1 MPVPPHPFDIL
12 PAARGSSAGT
22 PGAAL
27 ATTASPALER
37 PLCVDLDGTLVK
49 SDTLVDS
56 LLLLLRTRPLDA
68 LKTPLWALRGK
79 ANLKREVTA
88 RVALKVEHL
97 PYNRPL
103 LEYLMAERGE
113 GRKLYLA
120 TGADSR
126 LADRI
131 AQHLNLFDGVLSSDG
146 ATNNIGSNKLAGFR
160 SRFAGEFDYIGN
172 ARPDLPLLSA
182 AATPMLA
189 NPNLGL
195 RMAMRARGLKPQRTF
210 TDRASGLRTFIKA
223 IRVHQW
229 AKNSLIFLPL
239 LLAHR
244 IQAPVVLAAVVA
256 FICFSLCASATY
268 IVNDLLDVDADR
280 QHPRKR
286 NRAFASGNLSA
297 GLGMAIATIFLA
309 ASFTGAALLL
319 PSSFL
324 GWLILYLVTTLAYSL
339 ALKRIVI
346 LDVVILSAL
355 YTLRML
361 SGAAATGTYISPWLA
376 AFAIFIFLSL
386 AMVKR
391 FSELQNVRSAG
402 AQLSNG
408 RGYLLNDI
416 EQIRSFG
423 TSSAFASVVVL
434 SVYIG
439 QPDVLSLYHHH
450 ERMWLMAPLLILWL
464 CRVWLL
470 ASRGELDE
478 DPVVF
483 ALTDRM
489 SLLMGVGAVLIAL
502 VSI

>member
-1 MPVPPHPFDIL
+1 M
-12 PAARGSSAGT
+12 
-22 PGAAL
+22 
-27 ATTASPALER
+27 ATTAPPAIER

-56 LLLLLRTRPLDA
+56 LLLLVRTRPLDA
-68 LKTPLWALRGK
+68 LKSPLWALRGK

-88 RVALKVEHL
+88 RVTLNVEHL

-103 LEYLMAERGE
+103 LEYLMAQRGD

-120 TGADSR
+120 TGADSA
-126 LADRI
+126 LAERI
-131 AQHLNLFDGVLSSDG
+131 ARHLNIFEGVLSSDG
-146 ATNNIGSNKLAGFR
+146 ATNLTGSNKLAGFR
-160 SRFAGEFDYIGN
+160 SRFSGDFDYIGN
-172 ARPDLPLLSA
+172 ARPDLPLLVA
-182 AATPMLA
+182 AAAPMLA

-195 RMAMRARGLKPQRTF
+195 RLAMRTHGLKPQHTF
-210 TDRASGLRTFIKA
+210 TDRASGFRTLLKA

-229 AKNSLIFLPL
+229 AKNTLIFLPL

-244 IQAPVVLAAVVA
+244 IQAPVVLAAVLA
-256 FICFSLCASATY
+256 FFCFSLCASATY
-268 IVNDLLDVDADR
+268 IVNDLLDLDADR

-286 NRAFASGNLSA
+286 KRAFASGNLSVAA
-297 GLGMAIATIFLA
+297 GVAIAGAFLGV
-309 ASFTGAALLL
+309 SFAGAVVLL
-319 PSSFL
+319 PRSFL
-324 GWLILYLVTTLAYSL
+324 GWLLLYLITTLAYSL
-339 ALKRIVI
+339 VLKRIVI
-346 LDVVILSAL
+346 LDVVVLSAL

-361 SGAAATGTYISPWLA
+361 AGAAATHTYISPWLA

-402 AQLSNG
+402 TQLSNG

-416 EQIRSFG
+416 EQVRSFG
-423 TSSAFASVVVL
+423 TSSAFASAVVL

-450 ERMWLMAPLLILWL
+450 LRMWLMPPLLILWL

-483 ALTDRM
+483 ALTDPM
-489 SLLMGVGAVLIAL
+489 SLLMGAGAAAIAL
-502 VSI
+502 ASL

>member
-1 MPVPPHPFDIL
+1 
-12 PAARGSSAGT
+12 
-22 PGAAL
+22 
-27 ATTASPALER
+27 
-37 PLCVDLDGTLVK
+37 
-49 SDTLVDS
+49 
-56 LLLLLRTRPLDA
+56 
-68 LKTPLWALRGK
+68 
-79 ANLKREVTA
+79 
-88 RVALKVEHL
+88 
-97 PYNRPL
+97 
-103 LEYLMAERGE
+103 
-113 GRKLYLA
+113 
-120 TGADSR
+120 
-126 LADRI
+126 
-131 AQHLNLFDGVLSSDG
+131 
-146 ATNNIGSNKLAGFR
+146 
-160 SRFAGEFDYIGN
+160 
-172 ARPDLPLLSA
+172 
-182 AATPMLA
+182 MLA
-189 NPNLGL
+189 NPNLWL
-195 RMAMRARGLKPQRTF
+195 RMALRSHKLKPERTF
-210 TDRASGLRTFIKA
+210 NDRASGLRVFAKT

-229 AKNSLIFLPL
+229 AKNTLIFLPL
-239 LLAHR
+239 LLAHHL
-244 IQAPVVLAAVVA
+244 QTPVVLAAVLA

-268 IVNDLLDVDADR
+268 IVNDLLDLDADR

-286 NRAFASGNLSA
+286 KRAFASGNLSA
-297 GLGMAIATIFLA
+297 AAGVAISAVFLA
-309 ASFTGAALLL
+309 VSFALAVMLL
-319 PSSFL
+319 PRSFL
-324 GWLILYLVTTLAYSL
+324 GCLILYLVTTLAYSL

-361 SGAAATGTYISPWLA
+361 AGAAATHTYISPWLA

-402 AQLSNG
+402 TEISNG

-450 ERMWLMAPLLILWL
+450 QRMWLMPPLLILWL

-489 SLLMGVGAVLIAL
+489 SLLMGAGAAAIAL
-502 VSI
+502 VSL

>member
-1 MPVPPHPFDIL
+1 M
-12 PAARGSSAGT
+12 
-22 PGAAL
+22 
-27 ATTASPALER
+27 ATTAAPALER

-56 LLLLLRTRPLDA
+56 LLLLVRSRPLDA

-79 ANLKREVTA
+79 ANLKREVTT
-88 RVALKVEHL
+88 RVTLDVEHL

-103 LEYLMAERGE
+103 LEYLMGQKGD

-120 TGADSR
+120 TGADAG

-131 AQHLNLFDGVLSSDG
+131 ARHLNIFEGVLSSDG
-146 ATNNIGSNKLAGFR
+146 TTNLTGSNKLAGFR
-160 SRFAGEFDYIGN
+160 NRFAGDFDYIGN
-172 ARPDLPLLSA
+172 ARPDLALLSA
-182 AATPMLA
+182 ATTPMLA
-189 NPNLGL
+189 NPDLGL
-195 RMAMRARGLKPQRTF
+195 RMALRARGLKPQRTF
-210 TDRASGLRTFIKA
+210 TDRANGLRTFIKA

-239 LLAHR
+239 LLAHHL
-244 IQAPVVLAAVVA
+244 QAPVILAAAIA
-256 FICFSLCASATY
+256 FVCFSLCASATY
-268 IVNDLLDVDADR
+268 IVNDLLDIEADR

-286 NRAFASGNLSA
+286 KRAFASGNLSA
-297 GLGMAIATIFLA
+297 GLGMAIGTVFLAVSFAAAVIFLPR
-309 ASFTGAALLL
+309 G
-319 PSSFL
+319 FL

-361 SGAAATGTYISPWLA
+361 AGAAATKTVISPWLA

-439 QPDVLSLYHHH
+439 QSDVLSLYHHH
-450 ERMWLMAPLLILWL
+450 NRMWLMAPLLILWL

-483 ALTDRM
+483 ALTDPM
-489 SLLMGVGAVLIAL
+489 SLLMGVGAVAIGIASL
-502 VSI
+502 

>member
-1 MPVPPHPFDIL
+1 M
-12 PAARGSSAGT
+12 
-22 PGAAL
+22 
-27 ATTASPALER
+27 ATTALPALER

-56 LLLLLRTRPLDA
+56 LLLLVRTRPLDA

-88 RVALKVEHL
+88 RVTLNVEHL

-103 LEYLMAERGE
+103 LEYLMAQRGE

-120 TGADSR
+120 TGADSG

-131 AQHLNLFDGVLSSDG
+131 ARHLNIFEGVLSSDG
-146 ATNNIGSNKLAGFR
+146 TTNNIGASKLARLR
-160 SRFAGEFDYIGN
+160 SHFAGDFDYIGN
-172 ARPDLPLLSA
+172 ARPDLPMLA
-182 AATPMLA
+182 AATAPMLA
-189 NPNLGL
+189 NPDLGL
-195 RMAMRARGLKPQRTF
+195 RMAMRARRLHPQQIF
-210 TDRASGLRTFIKA
+210 TDRRSGLRAAIKA

-229 AKNSLIFLPL
+229 AKNTLIFLPL
-239 LLAHR
+239 LLAHH
-244 IQAPVVLAAVVA
+244 IQSSVVLAAVVA
-256 FICFSLCASATY
+256 FVCFSLCASATY
-268 IVNDLLDVDADR
+268 IVNDLLDIEADR

-286 NRAFASGNLSA
+286 KRPFASGDLSA
-297 GLGMAIATIFLA
+297 AAGIAISAVFLA
-309 ASFTGAALLL
+309 ASFAGAVLFL
-319 PSSFL
+319 PHAFL
-324 GWLILYLVTTLAYSL
+324 RWLILYLVTTLAYSL

-346 LDVVILSAL
+346 LDVVVLSAL

-361 SGAAATGTYISPWLA
+361 AGAAATVTFISPWLA

-423 TSSAFASVVVL
+423 TSSAFSSVVVL

-439 QPDVLSLYHHH
+439 QPEVLSLYHHH
-450 ERMWLMAPLLILWL
+450 TRMWLMPPLLILWL

-483 ALTDRM
+483 ALTDPM
-489 SLLMGVGAVLIAL
+489 SILMGVGAAVIA
-502 VSI
+502 VASI

>member
-1 MPVPPHPFDIL
+1 M
-12 PAARGSSAGT
+12 
-22 PGAAL
+22 
-27 ATTASPALER
+27 ATTAAPALER

-56 LLLLLRTRPLDA
+56 LLLLVRSRPLDA

-79 ANLKREVTA
+79 ANLKREVTT
-88 RVALKVEHL
+88 RVTLDVEHL

-103 LEYLMAERGE
+103 LEYLMAQRGD

-120 TGADSR
+120 TGADAG

-131 AQHLNLFDGVLSSDG
+131 ARHLNIFEGVLSSDG
-146 ATNNIGSNKLAGFR
+146 TTNLIGSNKLASFR
-160 SRFAGEFDYIGN
+160 SRFAGDFDYIGN

-182 AATPMLA
+182 ATTPMLA
-189 NPNLGL
+189 NPDLGL
-195 RMAMRARGLKPQRTF
+195 RMALRASGLKPQRTF
-210 TDRASGLRTFIKA
+210 TDRGNGLRTFIKA

-229 AKNSLIFLPL
+229 AKNALIFLPL
-239 LLAHR
+239 LLAHHL
-244 IQAPVVLAAVVA
+244 QAPVILAAAIA
-256 FICFSLCASATY
+256 FVCFSLCASATY
-268 IVNDLLDVDADR
+268 IVNDLLDIEADR

-286 NRAFASGNLSA
+286 KRAFASGNLSA
-297 GLGMAIATIFLA
+297 GLGMAIATVFLAVSIAGAVIFLPRD
-309 ASFTGAALLL
+309 FV
-319 PSSFL
+319 
-324 GWLILYLVTTLAYSL
+324 GWLIFYLVTTLAYSL

-361 SGAAATGTYISPWLA
+361 AGAAATKTLISPWLA

-450 ERMWLMAPLLILWL
+450 DRMWLMAPLLILWL

-483 ALTDRM
+483 ALTDPM
-489 SLLMGVGAVLIAL
+489 SLLMGVGAVAIGIASL
-502 VSI
+502 

>member
-1 MPVPPHPFDIL
+1 M
-12 PAARGSSAGT
+12 
-22 PGAAL
+22 
-27 ATTASPALER
+27 ATTAPPALDR

-56 LLLLLRTRPLDA
+56 LLLLVRTRPLDA
-68 LKTPLWALRGK
+68 LKAPLWALRGK

-88 RVALKVEHL
+88 RVTLNVEHL

-103 LEYLMAERGE
+103 LEYLMAQRGD

-120 TGADSR
+120 TGADSG

-131 AQHLNLFDGVLSSDG
+131 ARHLDIFEGVLASDG
-146 ATNNIGSNKLAGFR
+146 ATNNIGGNKLAGFR
-160 SRFAGEFDYIGN
+160 TRFADEFDYIGN
-172 ARPDLPLLSA
+172 ARPDLPLLA
-182 AATPMLA
+182 AAAAPMLA

-195 RMAMRARGLKPQRTF
+195 RMAMRARGLKPQHTF
-210 TDRASGLRTFIKA
+210 TDQSSGLRTFLKA

-229 AKNSLIFLPL
+229 AKNTLIFLPL

-244 IQAPVVLAAVVA
+244 IQVPVVLAAVLA
-256 FICFSLCASATY
+256 FLCFSLCASATY
-268 IVNDLLDVDADR
+268 IVNDLLDLEADR

-286 NRAFASGNLSA
+286 KRAFASGNLSA
-297 GLGMAIATIFLA
+297 AAGVAISASFLA
-309 ASFTGAALLL
+309 VSLATAVILL
-319 PSSFL
+319 PRGFL
-324 GWLILYLVTTLAYSL
+324 GCLILYLVTTLAYSL

-361 SGAAATGTYISPWLA
+361 AGAAATHTYISPWLA

-402 AQLSNG
+402 TQLSNG

-450 ERMWLMAPLLILWL
+450 QRMWLMPPLLILWL

-483 ALTDRM
+483 ALTDPM
-489 SLLMGVGAVLIAL
+489 SLLMGLGAAAIAL
-502 VSI
+502 VSL

>member
-1 MPVPPHPFDIL
+1 M
-12 PAARGSSAGT
+12 
-22 PGAAL
+22 
-27 ATTASPALER
+27 ATTAPTALER

-56 LLLLLRTRPLDA
+56 LLLLVRTRPLDA

-88 RVALKVEHL
+88 RVTLNVEHL

-103 LEYLMAERGE
+103 LEYLMAQRGE

-120 TGADSR
+120 TGADAG

-131 AQHLNLFDGVLSSDG
+131 ARHLNIFEGVLSSDG
-146 ATNNIGSNKLAGFR
+146 ATNLTGRNKLAGFR
-160 SRFAGEFDYIGN
+160 TRFAGEFDYIGN
-172 ARPDLPLLSA
+172 ARPDLPLLAA

-189 NPNLGL
+189 NPDIGL
-195 RMAMRARGLKPQRTF
+195 RMAMRARGLKPQHTF
-210 TDRASGLRTFIKA
+210 TDRASSLRTFIKA

-229 AKNSLIFLPL
+229 AKNTLIFLPL

-244 IQAPVVLAAVVA
+244 MHGNVILSAALAFV
-256 FICFSLCASATY
+256 CFSLCASATY
-268 IVNDLLDVDADR
+268 IVNDLLDVEADR

-286 NRAFASGNLSA
+286 KRAFAAGNLSA
-297 GLGMAIATIFLA
+297 GAGIAISAVFLI
-309 ASFTGAALLL
+309 ASFAGAALLL
-319 PSSFL
+319 PQSFL
-324 GWLILYLVTTLAYSL
+324 GWLALYLVTTLAYSL

-361 SGAAATGTYISPWLA
+361 AGAAATTVFISPWLA

-439 QPDVLSLYHHH
+439 QPDMLSLYHHH
-450 ERMWLMAPLLILWL
+450 VRMWLMPPLLILWL

-489 SLLMGVGAVLIAL
+489 SLLMGAAAAVIAL
-502 VSI
+502 ASL

>member
-1 MPVPPHPFDIL
+1 M
-12 PAARGSSAGT
+12 
-22 PGAAL
+22 
-27 ATTASPALER
+27 ATTALPALER

-56 LLLLLRTRPLDA
+56 LLLLVRTRPLEA

-88 RVALKVEHL
+88 RVTLNVEHL

-103 LEYLMAERGE
+103 LEYLMAQRGE

-120 TGADSR
+120 TGADSG

-131 AQHLNLFDGVLSSDG
+131 ARHLNIFDGVLASDG
-146 ATNNIGSNKLAGFR
+146 ATNMTGGNKLAGFR
-160 SRFAGEFDYIGN
+160 SRFAGDFDYIGN
-172 ARPDLPLLSA
+172 ARPDLPMLA
-182 AATPMLA
+182 AATTPMVA
-189 NPNLGL
+189 NPDLGL
-195 RMAMRARGLKPQRTF
+195 RMAMRARHLQPQQIF
-210 TDRASGLRTFIKA
+210 TDRRSALRAAIKA

-229 AKNSLIFLPL
+229 AKNTLIFLPL
-239 LLAHR
+239 LLAHH
-244 IQAPVVLAAVVA
+244 IQRPVVLAAVVA
-256 FICFSLCASATY
+256 FVCFSLCASATY
-268 IVNDLLDVDADR
+268 IVNDLLDIEADR

-286 NRAFASGNLSA
+286 KRTFASGDLSVSA
-297 GLGMAIATIFLA
+297 GIAISAVFLA
-309 ASFTGAALLL
+309 ASFIGAVLFL
-319 PSSFL
+319 PHTFL
-324 GWLILYLVTTLAYSL
+324 SWLILYLVTTLAYSL

-346 LDVVILSAL
+346 LDVVVLSAL

-361 SGAAATGTYISPWLA
+361 AGAAATVTFISPWLA

-450 ERMWLMAPLLILWL
+450 TRMWLMPPLLILWL

-483 ALTDRM
+483 ALTDPM
-489 SLLMGVGAVLIAL
+489 SILMGVGVAVIA
-502 VSI
+502 VASI

>member
-1 MPVPPHPFDIL
+1 M
-12 PAARGSSAGT
+12 
-22 PGAAL
+22 
-27 ATTASPALER
+27 ATTAPPALER

-56 LLLLLRTRPLDA
+56 LLLLLRTRPLEA

-88 RVALKVEHL
+88 RVTLNVEHL

-103 LEYLMAERGE
+103 LEYLMAQRGE

-120 TGADSR
+120 TGADSG

-131 AQHLNLFDGVLSSDG
+131 AGHLNIFEGVLASDG
-146 ATNNIGSNKLAGFR
+146 ATNMTGGNKLAGFR
-160 SRFAGEFDYIGN
+160 SRFAGDFDYIGN
-172 ARPDLPLLSA
+172 ARPDLPMLA
-182 AATPMLA
+182 AATAPMLA

-195 RMAMRARGLKPQRTF
+195 RMAMRARRLQPQHIF
-210 TDRASGLRTFIKA
+210 TDRRSALRASIKA

-229 AKNSLIFLPL
+229 AKNTLIFLPL

-244 IQAPVVLAAVVA
+244 IQSSVVLAAVIA
-256 FICFSLCASATY
+256 FVCFSLCASATY
-268 IVNDLLDVDADR
+268 IVNDLLDIEADR

-286 NRAFASGNLSA
+286 KRTFASGDLSA
-297 GLGMAIATIFLA
+297 AAGMAISAVFLA
-309 ASFTGAALLL
+309 ASFSGAVLFL
-319 PSSFL
+319 PAGFL
-324 GWLILYLVTTLAYSL
+324 GWLILYLVTTLAFSL

-346 LDVVILSAL
+346 LDVVVLSAL

-361 SGAAATGTYISPWLA
+361 AGAAATVTFISPWLA

-391 FSELQNVRSAG
+391 FSELQNVRNAG
-402 AQLSNG
+402 GQLSNG

-434 SVYIG
+434 AVYIG
-439 QPDVLSLYHHH
+439 QPDMLSLYHHH
-450 ERMWLMAPLLILWL
+450 VRMWLMPPLLILWL

-483 ALTDRM
+483 ALTDPM
-489 SLLMGVGAVLIAL
+489 SLLMGVGAVVIAL
-502 VSI
+502 ASI

>member
-1 MPVPPHPFDIL
+1 M
-12 PAARGSSAGT
+12 
-22 PGAAL
+22 
-27 ATTASPALER
+27 ATTAPAALER

-56 LLLLLRTRPLDA
+56 LLLLVRSRPLDA

-79 ANLKREVTA
+79 AHLKREVTA
-88 RVALKVEHL
+88 RVTLDVEHL

-103 LEYLMAERGE
+103 LEYLMAQRGD

-120 TGADSR
+120 TGADAG

-131 AQHLNLFDGVLSSDG
+131 ARHLNIFEGVLSSDG
-146 ATNNIGSNKLAGFR
+146 TTNLTGSNKLAGFR
-160 SRFAGEFDYIGN
+160 SRFAGDFDYIGN

-189 NPNLGL
+189 NPDLGL
-195 RMAMRARGLKPQRTF
+195 RIALRARGLKPQRTF
-210 TDRASGLRTFIKA
+210 TDRANGLRTFLKA

-229 AKNSLIFLPL
+229 AKNALIFLPL
-239 LLAHR
+239 LLAHHL
-244 IQAPVVLAAVVA
+244 QAPVVLAAAIA
-256 FICFSLCASATY
+256 FVCFSLCASATY
-268 IVNDLLDVDADR
+268 IVNDLLDIEADR

-286 NRAFASGNLSA
+286 KRAFASGNLSA
-297 GLGMAIATIFLA
+297 GLGMSIAAVFLAVSFAGAVIFLPR
-309 ASFTGAALLL
+309 G
-319 PSSFL
+319 FL
-324 GWLILYLVTTLAYSL
+324 GWLIFYFVTTLAYSL
-339 ALKRIVI
+339 ALKR
-346 LDVVILSAL
+346 VVI
-355 YTLRML
+355 
-361 SGAAATGTYISPWLA
+361 
-376 AFAIFIFLSL
+376 
-386 AMVKR
+386 R

-483 ALTDRM
+483 ALTDPM
-489 SLLMGVGAVLIAL
+489 SLLMGVGAVAIGLASL
-502 VSI
+502 

>member
-1 MPVPPHPFDIL
+1 M
-12 PAARGSSAGT
+12 
-22 PGAAL
+22 
-27 ATTASPALER
+27 ATTVSPALER

-56 LLLLLRTRPLDA
+56 LLLLVRKRPLDA

-88 RVALKVEHL
+88 RVNLNVEHL

-103 LEYLMAERGE
+103 LEYLMAQRGE

-120 TGADSR
+120 TGADSG

-131 AQHLNLFDGVLSSDG
+131 ARHLNIFEGVLASDG
-146 ATNNIGSNKLAGFR
+146 ATNMTGGNKLAGFR
-160 SRFAGEFDYIGN
+160 SRFAGDFDYIGN
-172 ARPDLPLLSA
+172 ARPDLPMLA
-182 AATPMLA
+182 AATAPMLA
-189 NPNLGL
+189 NPNLSL

-210 TDRASGLRTFIKA
+210 MDRRNALRASVKA

-229 AKNSLIFLPL
+229 AKNALIFLPL
-239 LLAHR
+239 LLAH
-244 IQAPVVLAAVVA
+244 QVNTPTVLSAVIA
-256 FICFSLCASATY
+256 FACFSLCASATY
-268 IVNDLLDVDADR
+268 IVNDLLDIEADR
-280 QHPRKR
+280 RHPRKR
-286 NRAFASGNLSA
+286 KRTFAAGDLSA
-297 GLGMAIATIFLA
+297 AAGMAISAVFLA
-309 ASFTGAALLL
+309 ASLTGAAILL
-319 PSSFL
+319 PHGFL
-324 GWLILYLVTTLAYSL
+324 RWLVLYLVMTLAYSL

-346 LDVVILSAL
+346 LDVVVLSTL

-361 SGAAATGTYISPWLA
+361 AGAAATLTFISPWLA

-402 AQLSNG
+402 TQLSNG

-416 EQIRSFG
+416 EQVRSFG
-423 TSSAFASVVVL
+423 TSSAFASVVVF

-439 QPDVLSLYHHH
+439 QPETQGLYHHH
-450 ERMWLMAPLLILWL
+450 QRMWLMTPLMILWL

-483 ALTDRM
+483 ALTDPM
-489 SLLMGVGAVLIAL
+489 SLLMGVGAVVIAL
-502 VSI
+502 ASI

>member
-1 MPVPPHPFDIL
+1 M
-12 PAARGSSAGT
+12 
-22 PGAAL
+22 
-27 ATTASPALER
+27 ATTAPAALER

-56 LLLLLRTRPLDA
+56 LLLLVRSRPLDA

-79 ANLKREVTA
+79 AHLKREVTA
-88 RVALKVEHL
+88 RVTLDVEHL

-103 LEYLMAERGE
+103 LEYLMAQRGD

-120 TGADSR
+120 TGADAG

-131 AQHLNLFDGVLSSDG
+131 ARHLNIFEGVLSSDG
-146 ATNNIGSNKLAGFR
+146 TTNLTGSNKLAGFR
-160 SRFAGEFDYIGN
+160 SSFAGDFDYIGN

-182 AATPMLA
+182 ATTPMLA
-189 NPNLGL
+189 NPDLGL
-195 RMAMRARGLKPQRTF
+195 RIALRARGLKPQRTF
-210 TDRASGLRTFIKA
+210 TDRANGLRTFIKA

-229 AKNSLIFLPL
+229 AKNALIFLPL
-239 LLAHR
+239 LLAHHL
-244 IQAPVVLAAVVA
+244 QAPVVLAAAIA
-256 FICFSLCASATY
+256 FVCFSLCASATY
-268 IVNDLLDVDADR
+268 IVNDLLDIEADR

-286 NRAFASGNLSA
+286 KRAFASGNLSA
-297 GLGMAIATIFLA
+297 GLGMSIAAVFLAVSFAGAVIFLPR
-309 ASFTGAALLL
+309 G
-319 PSSFL
+319 FL
-324 GWLILYLVTTLAYSL
+324 GWLIFYLVTTLAYSL
-339 ALKRIVI
+339 ALKRVVI

-361 SGAAATGTYISPWLA
+361 AGAAATRTFISPWLA

-483 ALTDRM
+483 ALTDPM
-489 SLLMGVGAVLIAL
+489 SLLMGVGAVAIGLASL
-502 VSI
+502 

>member
-1 MPVPPHPFDIL
+1 
-12 PAARGSSAGT
+12 
-22 PGAAL
+22 
-27 ATTASPALER
+27 
-37 PLCVDLDGTLVK
+37 
-49 SDTLVDS
+49 
-56 LLLLLRTRPLDA
+56 LLLLVRTRPLEA
-68 LKTPLWALRGK
+68 VKTPLWALRGK

-88 RVALKVEHL
+88 RVTLNVEHL

-103 LEYLMAERGE
+103 LEYLMAQRGE

-120 TGADSR
+120 TGADSG

-131 AQHLNLFDGVLSSDG
+131 ARHLNIFDGVLASDG
-146 ATNNIGSNKLAGFR
+146 ATNMTGGNKLAGFR
-160 SRFAGEFDYIGN
+160 SRFAGDFDYIGN
-172 ARPDLPLLSA
+172 ARPDLPMLA
-182 AATPMLA
+182 AATTPMLA
-189 NPNLGL
+189 NPDLGL
-195 RMAMRARGLKPQRTF
+195 RMAMRARRLQPQHIF
-210 TDRASGLRTFIKA
+210 TDRRSGLRASIKA
-223 IRVHQW
+223 IRIHQW
-229 AKNSLIFLPL
+229 AKNALIFLPL

-244 IQAPVVLAAVVA
+244 IQSSVVLAAVLA
-256 FICFSLCASATY
+256 FVCFSLCASATY
-268 IVNDLLDVDADR
+268 IVNDLLDIEADR

-286 NRAFASGNLSA
+286 KRTFASGDLSVAA
-297 GLGMAIATIFLA
+297 GIAISAVFLA
-309 ASFTGAALLL
+309 ASFAGAVLFL
-319 PSSFL
+319 PHTFL
-324 GWLILYLVTTLAYSL
+324 SWLILYLVTTLAYSL

-346 LDVVILSAL
+346 LDVVVLSAL

-361 SGAAATGTYISPWLA
+361 AGAAATATFISPWLA

-450 ERMWLMAPLLILWL
+450 VRMWLMPPLLILWL

-483 ALTDRM
+483 ALTDPM
-489 SLLMGVGAVLIAL
+489 SILMGVGAVVIAL
-502 VSI
+502 ASI